1 MTGISALDDDY
12 QMRFITEVLELPG
25 VMVYGET
32 QEEAIRLVKE
42 LALRVLADSKE

>member
-42 LALRVLADSKE
+42 LVVQVLADSKE

>member
-1 MTGISALDDDY
+1 MDY
-12 QMRFITEVLELPG
+12 TIEVDIETDGRFIAEVLEIPG

-42 LALRVLADSKE
+42 LALQVLADSEE